1 LLTAAACGSGA
12 LDSNSSS
19 VASPLAP
26 SSTLNLVRASSPPVL
41 VGAGDIAMCSTVGSE
56 ATAKLLD
63 GIDGT
68 VFTVGDN
75 AYMNGTA
82 NEFKVC
88 YDPTWGRHKARTRPT
103 PGNHEMLTAG
113 GEPYFDYFG
122 ANAGPYGVGY
132 YSYTVGSWLVLA
144 LNSED
149 LSDGSGQLQFVKS
162 ELAKTNARCTVAYWH
177 RPLFSSGPNG
187 RNPDVQGLW
196 RILYDA
202 GVDVVLNGHDHLY
215 ERFAPQDPNGRRD
228 PERGIRQFTIGT
240 GGASLYTIGGA
251 ALPTS
256 EAAASGWGVL
266 KLSLFDDS
274 YRWEFIPTDGGG
286 FQDSGLGQ
294 CH

>member
-1 LLTAAACGSGA
+1 MLS
-12 LDSNSSS
+12 
-19 VASPLAP
+19 LA
-26 SSTLNLVRASSPPVL
+26 RASSIPVL
-41 VGAGDIAMCSTVGSE
+41 VGAGDIAMCGTVGSE
-56 ATAKLLD
+56 ATARLLD

-75 AYMNGTA
+75 AYMQGTA
-82 NEFKVC
+82 NEFRTC

-103 PGNHEMLTAG
+103 PGNHEILTAG

-122 ANAGPYGVGY
+122 ENAGPYGVGY

-149 LSDGSGQLQFVKS
+149 LGETSAQIEWVKS
-162 ELAKTNARCTVAYWH
+162 ELGRTHARCTAAYWH

-187 RNPDVQGLW
+187 RNQDVQALW
-196 RILYDA
+196 RVLYDA
-202 GVDVVLNGHDHLY
+202 GVDVVMNGHDHLY
-215 ERFAPQDPNGRRD
+215 ERFAPQDPNGRPD
-228 PERGIRQFTIGT
+228 LERGIRQFTIGT
-240 GGASLYTIGGA
+240 GGATLYTIGGKA
-251 ALPTS
+251 QPTS
-256 EAAASGWGVL
+256 EAAATGYGVL